1 MLSDSLKTYFALPSM
16 LLTLDMFGAG
26 IPAFN
31 VMGKDQV
38 RTHCGGCLSLV
49 ILSVTF
55 LFATLKLQH
64 LLSRHN
70 PSVNTFVEKDA
81 FDDSDIWLGTD
92 NEDFMLAVTVVDY
105 ATGEVKDDPKFV
117 KWYGQYIN
125 VTDGQ

>member
-1 MLSDSLKTYFALPSM
+1 M
-16 LLTLDMFGAG
+16 
-26 IPAFN
+26 
-31 VMGKDQV
+31 
-38 RTHCGGCLSLV
+38 
-49 ILSVTF
+49 TF

-70 PSVNTFVEKDA
+70 PSVNTYIEKDA
-81 FDDSDIWLGTD
+81 FDDSDIWLGTE

-117 KWYGQYIN
+117 KWFGQYVD